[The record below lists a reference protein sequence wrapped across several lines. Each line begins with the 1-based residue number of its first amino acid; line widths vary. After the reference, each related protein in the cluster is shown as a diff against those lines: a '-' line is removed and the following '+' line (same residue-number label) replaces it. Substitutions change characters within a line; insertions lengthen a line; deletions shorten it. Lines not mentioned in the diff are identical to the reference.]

1 MDPFESLVSEFA
13 GKAGLALQSGK
24 DGSVDLAV
32 DGVDVSVQYRPDRG
46 DCVMF
51 TLPLYDAEPEPCMQ
65 RRALELA
72 ADGSGTGGHFLGIRD
87 GMFVLSSVA
96 RPDELSV
103 EEFAK
108 RRGMRLRRRRQ
119 VGRGR
124 SPSREAAARVRSR
137 VRSGGLVAVRVILC
151 ATSDSIQ
158 AARVKRAGCLKR
170 GRRHEVRSD
179 ETERAARR

>member
-24 DGSVDLAV
+24 DGSVDLVV

-46 DCVMF
+46 DCVLF

-72 ADGSGTGGHFLGIRD
+72 ANGQGTGGHFLGIKE

-108 RRGMRLRRRRQ
+108 RLVSLADVTRRVASGLAAAVAEEVAGS
-119 VGRGR
+119 VGREDAGFAPGSGAAGE
-124 SPSREAAARVRSR
+124 SPPTDAIRV
-137 VRSGGLVAVRVILC
+137 
-151 ATSDSIQ
+151 
-158 AARVKRAGCLKR
+158 
-170 GRRHEVRSD
+170 
-179 ETERAARR
+179 

>member
-24 DGSVDLAV
+24 DGSVDLVV

-46 DCVMF
+46 DCVLF

-72 ADGSGTGGHFLGIRD
+72 ADGSGTGGHFLGIRE

-108 RRGMRLRRRRQ
+108 RLVSLADATRRVASGLAAAVAEDVAES
-119 VGRGR
+119 VGREDAGSAPGNGAAGE
-124 SPSREAAARVRSR
+124 SPPTDAIRV
-137 VRSGGLVAVRVILC
+137 
-151 ATSDSIQ
+151 
-158 AARVKRAGCLKR
+158 
-170 GRRHEVRSD
+170 
-179 ETERAARR
+179 